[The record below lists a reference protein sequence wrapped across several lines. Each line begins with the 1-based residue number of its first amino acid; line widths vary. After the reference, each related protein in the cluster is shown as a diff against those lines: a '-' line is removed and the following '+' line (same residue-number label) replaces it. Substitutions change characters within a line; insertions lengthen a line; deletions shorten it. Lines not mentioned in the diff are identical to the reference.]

1 MSSNPTRVLL
11 FAWLVLMAAL
21 LTGTAAAAAPDN
33 DNFASASELTGRE
46 ASAAGTNKDAT
57 KEAGEPNHA
66 GKLGG
71 VSVWYRWTAPASGK
85 ATISTCESDFDT
97 LVAVYTG
104 SAVNALTA
112 VAANDD
118 ACGLK
123 SSVSFQA
130 AEGTTYRIAIDGL
143 NGAIGTYALLVSLA
157 PANDDF
163 ANAAVISG
171 DAGSVAGTTVG
182 ASRQAGEP
190 DYLEASAWYRWTAP
204 SSGWATFE
212 LCSSGFYGGLHAFT
226 GATLEA
232 LQLTNTWYSY
242 CDDDAIRITIA
253 ATEGVAYSI
262 PVSAYAETGDFTLK
276 WNRNPPPP
284 EPPFNTAE
292 PTITGTP
299 REGSTLTGSDGEWYG
314 TAPFSFTYSWWR
326 CGSTTCDRI
335 PGASAKS
342 YTPTSADVGRR
353 LYFEVVASN
362 AAGSDYAFSEGTQ
375 PVRSRGPALA
385 APPTVN
391 GEPRVG
397 IFLDASP
404 GVWTGI
410 PPIQYAYQWQQCDA
424 AGSGCRDLANETAA
438 VFEVRRA
445 HIGSRIRVVVTAS
458 NVDGSVSAISEPS
471 AVVPTPRVTRT
482 ARCVVPNVRG
492 KSLSRAKG
500 QIRRAGCVTG
510 SIRRA
515 FSGSVRRGRVIS
527 QTPRAG
533 ARLRRGA
540 KVNLVLSKGRK
551 R

>member
-11 FAWLVLMAAL
+11 LALLVLTAAL
-21 LTGTAAAAAPDN
+21 LTGTAAAAVPVN
-33 DNFASASELTGRE
+33 DNFATASELSGRE
-46 ASAAGTNKDAT
+46 AAASGTNKDAT

-66 GKLGG
+66 GKPGG
-71 VSVWYRWTAPASGK
+71 ASVWYSWTAPASGK

-104 SAVNALTA
+104 SAVNALTE

-118 ACGLK
+118 ACGLR

-130 AEGTTYRIAIDGL
+130 AAGTTYRIAIDGL
-143 NGAIGTYALLVSLA
+143 NGAIGTYELLLRLA

-163 ANAAVISG
+163 ANAQVISG
-171 DAGSVAGTTVG
+171 DGGSAAGTTLG

-190 DYLEASAWYRWTAP
+190 DYLEASVWYRWTAP

-212 LCSSGFYGGLHAFT
+212 LCGSGFYGALNAFT

-232 LQLTNTWYSY
+232 LQPTDTWYSY
-242 CDDDAIRITIA
+242 CDDDAVRITIA
-253 ATEGVAYSI
+253 VTEGVAYSI
-262 PVSAYAETGDFTLK
+262 PVSAYEETGDFTLK

-284 EPPFNTAE
+284 EPPYNDVE
-292 PTITGTP
+292 PTVTGTP

-314 TAPFSFTYSWWR
+314 TAPISFTYSWWR
-326 CGSTTCDRI
+326 CGNTCARI

-342 YTPTSADVGRR
+342 YTATAADIGQR

-362 AAGSDYAFSEGTQ
+362 AAGSDNAFSLGTQ

-391 GEPRVG
+391 GAPRVG

-424 AGSGCRDLANETAA
+424 AGNACRDLADETAA

-458 NVDGSVSAISEPS
+458 NVDGAVSANSAPSE
-471 AVVPTPRVTRT
+471 VVPTPRVTRT

-515 FSGSVRRGRVIS
+515 YSGSVRRGRVIS
-527 QTPRAG
+527 QKPRAG
-533 ARLRRGA
+533 SRLRRGA